1 MEITLD
7 AIDGLPENLKPL
19 AAAADGK
26 FKLDLTKVMPSEDLT
41 GLKTALQKERENVGA
56 YAKLGKPDEVAKR
69 IADLEAA
76 AAKGGKGG
84 EEAQAKLDQLK
95 ADYEGKLA
103 DRETRLT
110 NLMRT
115 QANSELRAELAKAGV
130 IPEGLDILATFA
142 AARIQFN
149 DDGSPKILTADGKP
163 MIGSG
168 ADHGATLSDLAK
180 ELAKTIPHLV
190 ADGGKGG
197 GGKPP
202 SNGGTPAKTISRAE
216 FDAMAASDRASFFK
230 TGGKVTD

>member
-7 AIDGLPENLKPL
+7 TIDNLPEPLKPL
-19 AAAADGK
+19 AAQADGK
-26 FKLDLTKVMPSEDLT
+26 FKLDLTKVMPFEDVT
-41 GLKTALQKERENVGA
+41 GLKTALVRERENVSA
-56 YAKLGKPDEVAKR
+56 YAKLGKPDELARK
-69 IADLEAA
+69 IADLEER

-84 EEAQAKLDQLK
+84 EDAQAKLDQLK
-95 ADYEGKLA
+95 TEYEGKLS
-103 DRETRLT
+103 DRENRLT
-110 NLMRT
+110 ALMRK

-142 AARIQFN
+142 SQRIAFN
-149 DDGSPKILTADGKP
+149 DDGSPKVLTADGKP

-168 ADHGATLSDLAK
+168 PDHGATLSDLAK

-202 SNGGTPAKTISRAE
+202 SNGGTPQKTVTRAE
-216 FDAMAASDRASFFK
+216 WDSMSHGDRAAFAKS
-230 TGGKVTD
+230 GGKVV